1 MVKKLLSALFC
12 GLFLLAPALAA
23 DGMDVSVFQGDV
35 DFSAARAD
43 GIEAVY
49 IRSSYGQAGVD
60 ETFYQNAAR
69 AETAGLPHGFYH
81 YLEAR
86 TPAAAVLEAEHF
98 AALLRPLTY
107 DCRPALDFEGYQ
119 NLSPAQATAVAEAFL
134 FRTKELLGET
144 PMIYADTYTAS
155 ARLEDSIAVYPLWVA
170 QWDTAEPDLSGTPW
184 DAWTGWQYTDRGL
197 VPGVTGYVDRDQVRD
212 GIFLHEEE
220 HARLC
225 TVRAGDTLWAI
236 SRRFDTTVA
245 ALASL
250 NHISDPNL
258 IYVGQILRIP
268 GGQSVS
274 VTCTVRPGDTLW
286 AISRRFGTT
295 VAALVQRNDIAD
307 PNLIYPGQV
316 LEIP

>member
-1 MVKKLLSALFC
+1 MFKKLLSALFC

-170 QWDTAEPDLSGTPW
+170 Q
-184 DAWTGWQYTDRGL
+184 
-197 VPGVTGYVDRDQVRD
+197 
-212 GIFLHEEE
+212 
-220 HARLC
+220 
-225 TVRAGDTLWAI
+225 
-236 SRRFDTTVA
+236 
-245 ALASL
+245 
-250 NHISDPNL
+250 
-258 IYVGQILRIP
+258 
-268 GGQSVS
+268 
-274 VTCTVRPGDTLW
+274 
-286 AISRRFGTT
+286 
-295 VAALVQRNDIAD
+295 
-307 PNLIYPGQV
+307 
-316 LEIP
+316 